1 MKLDAYSISERSD
14 GFRDEAEERD
24 VRPRWVYSVWRLV
37 GTPDD
42 IDKIAATGLKFHAI
56 MPMPKPFVCTF
67 MLPEAEIDGLN
78 LEKTHGHRDW
88 TAWREAHWGIRYT
101 GASMVSGRNDPEM
114 VRAADDE
121 IVVRMRTGQG
131 LPLGIIRR
139 LHDEYPSVRISI
151 SYMADDLSDGGTVS
165 VGNDGMT
172 INSGSRTEQEATE
185 WIARYFTKEQI
196 DELSSI

>member
-1 MKLDAYSISERSD
+1 MGKPRFLGGMKLDAYSISERSD

-24 VRPRWVYSVWRLV
+24 ARPRWVYSVWRLV

-88 TAWREAHWGIRYT
+88 
-101 GASMVSGRNDPEM
+101 GRMARGTLGDQVHGSVHG
-114 VRAADDE
+114 VR
-121 IVVRMRTGQG
+121 Q
-131 LPLGIIRR
+131 
-139 LHDEYPSVRISI
+139 
-151 SYMADDLSDGGTVS
+151 
-165 VGNDGMT
+165 
-172 INSGSRTEQEATE
+172 
-185 WIARYFTKEQI
+185 K
-196 DELSSI
+196 